1 VPVDRPGPWRHG
13 ASLVERVL
21 GFRRLRVLVPKRETQ
36 LIDLL
41 SLAEGSDAAAELACR
56 QFQALPVKV
65 RRHVWK
71 RYVDAQRAVN
81 PRNWF
86 GRHFA
91 GSGSDFVVGPLVR
104 NPPEGKRTTRDF

>member
-41 SLAEGSDAAAELACR
+41 SLAEGSDAAA
-56 QFQALPVKV
+56 
-65 RRHVWK
+65 
-71 RYVDAQRAVN
+71 
-81 PRNWF
+81 
-86 GRHFA
+86 
-91 GSGSDFVVGPLVR
+91 
-104 NPPEGKRTTRDF
+104 